1 MKKMIQKASIVLFAL
16 FTLGASAQ
24 DQGNALDSSG
34 EKKNAVAAYFGL
46 PGFGVGYA
54 RKFTDHTALRVAGTF
69 AGFKRDMNDI
79 DVGDRKINA
88 SASWKFNKIDLL
100 FDYTPFKESS
110 FKLVA
115 GLAYIYNGK
124 TTVSA
129 VAAEDETVTVGGIT
143 ETIKKEDLGGVNA
156 LADWTGVAPYIAT
169 GFGRAVPKNNVGF
182 GFELG
187 GYFIGSPETSYQ
199 SYGLTTV
206 GEDAGLVNVE
216 EESKDFKDAVS
227 KLKFMP
233 SLMFHFTIK
242 L

>member
-1 MKKMIQKASIVLFAL
+1 MKKTIQKASVVLFAL
-16 FTLGASAQ
+16 FTLTSNAQ
-24 DQGNALDSSG
+24 DQGSALDSSS
-34 EKKNAVAAYFGL
+34 EKKNAVAAYFGF
-46 PGFGVGYA
+46 PGFGGVGYA
-54 RKFTDHTALRVAGTF
+54 RKFNDHTALRVAGTF
-69 AGFKRDMNDI
+69 AGISRDLDNI

-129 VAAEDETVTVGGIT
+129 SSAEDEVVAGT
-143 ETIKKEDLGGVNA
+143 TIPKEDLGSVDA
-156 LADWTGVAPYIAT
+156 SADWTGIAPYIAT

-199 SYGLTTV
+199 PYGLTAA
-206 GEDAGLVNVE
+206 GEEAGIVNIE
-216 EESKDFKDAVS
+216 EESKDFKDAVE

-233 SLMFHFTIK
+233 SIMFHFTIK

>member
-1 MKKMIQKASIVLFAL
+1 MKKMIQKASVVVFAL
-16 FTLGASAQ
+16 FTLTSNAQ
-24 DQGNALDSSG
+24 DQGNALDSSS
-34 EKKNAVAAYFGL
+34 EKKNAVAAYFGF
-46 PGFGVGYA
+46 PGFGGLGYA

-69 AGFKRDMNDI
+69 ASLSRDMDGI
-79 DVGDRKINA
+79 DVGERTINA

-124 TTVSA
+124 TSVTA
-129 VAAEDETVTVGGIT
+129 VTAKDQKIGGIT
-143 ETIKKEDLGGVNA
+143 IPKEELGGVNA
-156 LADWTGVAPYIAT
+156 SADWTGVAPYIGT

-199 SYGLTTV
+199 PYGLTAA
-206 GEDAGLVNVE
+206 GEEAGIVNIE
-216 EESKDFKDAVS
+216 EESKDFKDAVE

-233 SLMFHFTIK
+233 SIMFHFTIK